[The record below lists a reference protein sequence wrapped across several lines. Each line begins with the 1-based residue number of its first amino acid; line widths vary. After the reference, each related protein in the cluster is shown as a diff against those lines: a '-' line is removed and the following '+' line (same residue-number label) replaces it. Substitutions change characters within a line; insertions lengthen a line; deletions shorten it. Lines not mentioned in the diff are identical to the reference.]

1 MLKLATQKN
10 LLKKFKASCDILTDV
25 FELYKVIRVKQIS
38 GTSEYNGLSLGL
50 FSLTLSG
57 G

>member
-50 FSLTLSG
+50 LSLTLSG